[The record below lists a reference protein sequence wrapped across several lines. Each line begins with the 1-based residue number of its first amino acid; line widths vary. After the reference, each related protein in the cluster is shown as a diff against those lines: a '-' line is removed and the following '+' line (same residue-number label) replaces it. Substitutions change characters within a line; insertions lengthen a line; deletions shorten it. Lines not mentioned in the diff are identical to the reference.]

1 MVKDVLMIYLVH
13 QQLLNKLVLRI
24 DILIDNV
31 FGLMNSVKLKIVK
44 MQVLCIRIMNNV
56 KILCLDV
63 LMMVRIVFHNKIV
76 HIIQKMLVKM

>member
-44 MQVLCIRIMNNV
+44 MQV
-56 KILCLDV
+56 
-63 LMMVRIVFHNKIV
+63 
-76 HIIQKMLVKM
+76 